1 MPHHAHNVIPINLHR
16 RCETAKAFM
25 ALADAAARGEI
36 VGAAYTVMDAHGNT
50 RQGVIGSAQDN
61 PALAHY
67 GASRLA
73 AQLLWPDRRPLKP

>member
-1 MPHHAHNVIPINLHR
+1 MALHAPNVIPINLHR
-16 RCETAKAFM
+16 RSETAEAFQ

-36 VGAAYTVMDAHGNT
+36 VGAAYTVIDARGET
-50 RQGVIGSAQDN
+50 RQGVIGNARDN

-73 AQLLWPDRRPLKP
+73 AQLLWLDRRPLKP